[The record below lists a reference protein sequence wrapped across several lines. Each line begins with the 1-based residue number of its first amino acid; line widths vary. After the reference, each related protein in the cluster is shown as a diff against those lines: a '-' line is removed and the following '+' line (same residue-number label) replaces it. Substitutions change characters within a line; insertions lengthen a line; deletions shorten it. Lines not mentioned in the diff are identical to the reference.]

1 MLRRRAVPSPD
12 QGSHSFS
19 QIENQPWGSRPLI
32 EAASDCCC
40 SNYSCVV
47 PLGPAGPCRT
57 HSPALNSG
65 LRTIAGG
72 GGRRGRAYRGSCWGL
87 SEPSKCTGSDHG
99 VTDVEAKLR
108 PSWGIFHS
116 RARGGEMAQR
126 QAGHG
131 SFMLLELKGKVWR
144 VGGGAGE
151 ADGWLDGGGA

>member
-1 MLRRRAVPSPD
+1 MVCRLREQLALRLARPRDTEFTPWKVAGSLPQRSEMCLPQRGLSRGSSWMLRRRAVPSPD

-65 LRTIAGG
+65 LRTITGG
-72 GGRRGRAYRGSCWGL
+72 GGRRGRAYLGSCWGL

-99 VTDVEAKLR
+99 VTDVEA
-108 PSWGIFHS
+108 
-116 RARGGEMAQR
+116 
-126 QAGHG
+126 
-131 SFMLLELKGKVWR
+131 
-144 VGGGAGE
+144 
-151 ADGWLDGGGA
+151 